1 MYDSGNHKESHSRED
16 ICCRLFI
23 GGLSPSVTSDSLH
36 KYFSQYGTV
45 QHCNVPKDPK
55 TQRSKGYGFL
65 TTAESVDSAQL
76 HRPHVL
82 DGRQVETKRAMPRE
96 EANNPEAHITTK
108 KLFVGA
114 LRKDVTDQLLRD
126 YFSAYGTIVDAYIVR
141 DNATG
146 DSRGFG
152 FVVFDDY
159 DPVDKVML
167 YKPHLLRAGRLSQH
181 HGPRTFG
188 SSSSLAGGGISGGG
202 SGSSMQAKMGGPPGA
217 MMMSGG
223 AMGPWGPMMGPMMGG
238 GSGPKPQQQQHGKQP
253 QAASSKPSK
262 SPAGLA
268 AAQDPTAWAALAARW
283 DPYGPMGMM
292 GMMGPNPQQLH
303 LRLESRRWTVRPTSP
318 AAHCSAESPESQ
330 LLHHGIRRS
339 FRVAAGS
346 RRWRRRAIASDEGV
360 PQNLPSAACSPDV
373 STDGLREYFAKDS
386 AKSRPGVRGGA
397 ARDCPRD
404 EGDRP
409 DVPRHHPKCS
419 VGSLARTPPRT
430 KIREQFGQ
438 F

>member
-65 TTAESVDSAQL
+65 TYKDRESVDSAQL

-167 YKPHLLRAGRLSQH
+167 YKPHLLRAG
-181 HGPRTFG
+181 G
-188 SSSSLAGGGISGGG
+188 SVSITDVKKGLTKEELASAHLREQQQSRGGGISGGG
-202 SGSSMQAKMGGPPGA
+202 SGSGMQANMGGPPGA

-262 SPAGLA
+262 SPAGA
-268 AAQDPTAWAALAARW
+268 GGGGGPGPNGMGGPGGSMG
-283 DPYGPMGMM
+283 PYGPMGMM
-292 GMMGPNPQQLH
+292 GMMGPGPMG
-303 LRLESRRWTVRPTSP
+303 PM
-318 AAHCSAESPESQ
+318 
-330 LLHHGIRRS
+330 GMM
-339 FRVAAGS
+339 G
-346 RRWRRRAIASDEGV
+346 
-360 PQNLPSAACSPDV
+360 
-373 STDGLREYFAKDS
+373 
-386 AKSRPGVRGGA
+386 PGPMGPMGMMGPGPMGPMGMMGPGPMGQMGMMGPGFGFYPNQCGGYGPMGRGGWGGF
-397 ARDCPRD
+397 RSSPYSMM
-404 EGDRP
+404 P
-409 DVPRHHPKCS
+409 PH
-419 VGSLARTPPRT
+419 RTRSNST
-430 KIREQFGQ
+430 
-438 F
+438 